1 MVSEATTDTGVSNA
15 AAVRR
20 GALFGTLGAITYGLV
35 RFRSADGFITA
46 VDRSPRLFYHFAH
59 YYYATALTFRVG
71 ENEVGGYLYSPL
83 LAIVL
88 MPVAA
93 GGFEFALAAWA
104 IVQALALAL
113 LVLRTSTLGPSGAI
127 GGFLAAVL
135 TLLSTASLHSL
146 KWGQVGLI
154 LGVLMLESIVAFA
167 RRRELSGALLLGSA
181 IALKFYP
188 AIVWPLAAGMKRV
201 KGALGALLVSVLL
214 LVLPAFAVLGTR
226 RTRNF
231 YRRLINSLADNAD
244 AAAAD
249 PTSQAVAAWLRR
261 QFDWNP
267 EEGAVV
273 FGAGVGA
280 MVLALLYFGNRNPG
294 APAAERG
301 ILAGLLLTAL
311 VPFFVPTCWPL
322 YFCALPALTLVTARQ
337 WLGRASTAGRSLVLM
352 TLALA
357 GVAQTFP
364 AVDLAGGWAR
374 YAEGGWLL
382 VANLAVATCA
392 FVALIPIGPVS
403 QRKP

>member
-1 MVSEATTDTGVSNA
+1 MTEASTEPGLSNA
-15 AAVRR
+15 PAVRR
-20 GALFGTLGAITYGLV
+20 GALLGTLAALAYGIA
-35 RFRSADGFITA
+35 RFRSPDGFITA
-46 VDRSPRLFYHFAH
+46 VDRSPRLFYDFAH

-93 GGFEFALAAWA
+93 GGFEFAMASWA
-104 IVQALALAL
+104 MVQALALAL
-113 LVLRTSTLGPSGAI
+113 LVLRTAKLGPSGAI

-167 RRRELSGALLLGSA
+167 RGRELSGALLLGSA

-188 AIVWPLAAGMKRV
+188 AIVWPLAAAMKRV
-201 KGALGALLVSVLL
+201 KGALGAILVSVILL
-214 LVLPAFAVLGTR
+214 ALPAFAVLGTR

-231 YRRLINSLADNAD
+231 YRRLINSLSDNAN

-261 QFDWNP
+261 EFDWSP
-267 EEGAVV
+267 GMGVAV
-273 FGAGVGA
+273 FGAAVGA
-280 MVLALLYFGNRNPG
+280 IVLLLLWLGNRAPG
-294 APAAERG
+294 APTADRG

-322 YFCALPALTLVTARQ
+322 YFCALPALTLVTAGQ
-337 WLGRASTAGRSLVLM
+337 WLRRASTPWRSLALVTL
-352 TLALA
+352 TLAGA
-357 GVAQTFP
+357 AQTFP
-364 AVDLAGGWAR
+364 AVDLAGGWAP

-382 VANLAVATCA
+382 VANLAVAACA
-392 FVALIPIGPVS
+392 LGALIPFDPLP
-403 QRKP
+403 QRRP

>member
-1 MVSEATTDTGVSNA
+1 MSEATTDTGVSSA

-20 GALFGTLGAITYGLV
+20 GALFGTLGALAYGLA
-35 RFRSADGFITA
+35 RFRTPDGFIAA
-46 VDRSPRLFYHFAH
+46 VDRSPRLFYDFAH

-93 GGFEFALAAWA
+93 GGFEFAMAAWA
-104 IVQALALAL
+104 VVQALALAL
-113 LVLRTSTLGPSGAI
+113 LVLRTATLGPSGAI
-127 GGFLAAVL
+127 GGFLAAAL

-188 AIVWPLAAGMKRV
+188 AIVWPLAAAMKRV

-231 YRRLINSLADNAD
+231 YRRLVNSLADNAN

-261 QFDWNP
+261 QFDWDP
-267 EEGAVV
+267 GFGAVV
-273 FGAGVGA
+273 FGAAVGA
-280 MVLALLYFGNRNPG
+280 VVLALLYFGNRNPE
-294 APAAERG
+294 APSAERG

-337 WLGRASTAGRSLVLM
+337 WLGRASTPWRSLALV

-392 FVALIPIGPVS
+392 FVALIPLGPFS

>member
-1 MVSEATTDTGVSNA
+1 VVTEATEPGTSNA

-20 GALFGTLGAITYGLV
+20 GALAGTLTALLYGV
-35 RFRSADGFITA
+35 ARFRSADGFITA
-46 VDRSPRLFYHFAH
+46 VDRSPRLFYDFAH
-59 YYYATALTFRVG
+59 YYYATALTFGAG

-83 LAIVL
+83 LAILL

-93 GGFEFALAAWA
+93 RGFEFAMASWA
-104 IVQALALAL
+104 VLQALALAL
-113 LVLRTSTLGPSGAI
+113 LVLRTATLGPSGAI
-127 GGFLAAVL
+127 GGFLAALL
-135 TLLSTASLHSL
+135 TILSTASLHSL

-188 AIVWPLAAGMKRV
+188 AIVWPLAAAMKRV
-201 KGALGALLVSVLL
+201 KGALGAIVVSTAL
-214 LVLPAFAVLGTR
+214 LVLPAFVVLGQR

-231 YRRLINSLADNAD
+231 YRRLMNSLSDNAN
-244 AAAAD
+244 AAASD

-261 QFDWNP
+261 EFDWNP
-267 EEGAVV
+267 VVGVIV
-273 FGAGVGA
+273 FGAVLGA
-280 MVLALLYFGNRNPG
+280 IVLVLLYLGNRAPG
-294 APAAERG
+294 PSSADRG

-322 YFCALPALTLVTARQ
+322 YFCALPALTLVAAGQ
-337 WLGRASTAGRSLVLM
+337 WLRRASTLGRSLALVI
-352 TLALA
+352 LALA
-357 GVAQTFP
+357 GAAQTFP

-382 VANLAVATCA
+382 VANLAVAACA
-392 FVALIPIGPVS
+392 LGALIPVDHPS
-403 QRKP
+403 QRRL